1 MSLPSAYGCLRM
13 RGNAT
18 GIHSKAGMN
27 ALRPEHGVHD
37 SGQVLADAYTCVPCA
52 VDVRQDFR
60 KDTGF
65 DVSGF
70 EPVVAEMIAHV
81 VVDYGK
87 TEVSLSL
94 LDSKTDLRN
103 IPRN

>member
-1 MSLPSAYGCLRM
+1 MSLPLASIVVVYGYPRM

-18 GIHSKAGMN
+18 GTHSKAGMN
-27 ALRPEHGVHD
+27 ALRPEHGAHD

-52 VDVRQDFR
+52 VDVMQDFC

-70 EPVVAEMIAHV
+70 EPVAAEMLAHV
-81 VVDYGK
+81 VVDYGNRSVII
-87 TEVSLSL
+87 TLG
-94 LDSKTDLRN
+94 
-103 IPRN
+103 